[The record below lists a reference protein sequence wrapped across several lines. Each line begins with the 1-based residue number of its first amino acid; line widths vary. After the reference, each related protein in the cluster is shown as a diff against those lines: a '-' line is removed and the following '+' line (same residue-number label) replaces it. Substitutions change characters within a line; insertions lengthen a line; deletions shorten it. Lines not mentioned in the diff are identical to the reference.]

1 MEQYIYNQIKFL
13 CRNYCNN
20 NGELLL
26 NIADEYEDIIR
37 NGFKPNDYGITN
49 INTLSSFL

>member
-1 MEQYIYNQIKFL
+1 MEQYIYNQIEFL

-26 NIADEYEDIIR
+26 NIADEYEDIIL
-37 NGFKPNDYGITN
+37 NSA
-49 INTLSSFL
+49 TL